1 MKPLKQNEQEI
12 EYLKEEIND
21 MWKLVI
27 SQLEK
32 AKYAFLNNDEEKAWE
47 IIGIEKRV
55 NSFDLKMD
63 SSCERYIALYNPVAI
78 DLRLALSIMKISVT
92 LERIGDYAVGVAY
105 HILQEDCIPFTE
117 KMKEKLDIEMMF
129 DILLNML
136 TESLVAFNL
145 KNSKNAGKILSQDR
159 KVNKIFKKSLD
170 QLSAAVQQDSQ
181 WTLCALKTI
190 VLLKRMERIGDHC
203 SNIVEEIVF
212 FIDAEI
218 LKHKDKKGNKK
229 S

>member
-1 MKPLKQNEQEI
+1 MKQNEQEI
-12 EYLKEEIND
+12 EYLKEEINA

-32 AKYAFLNNDEEKAWE
+32 AKHAFLNNDVETALE
-47 IIGIEKRV
+47 IIKTEKRV
-55 NSFDLKMD
+55 NAFDLKMD
-63 SSCERYIALYNPVAI
+63 SSCERYIVLYHPVAI

-92 LERIGDYAVGVAY
+92 LERIGDYAVGIAHHVTD
-105 HILQEDCIPFTE
+105 EDCAAFTE
-117 KMKEKLDIEMMF
+117 KMKEQLEIEQMF

-136 TESLVAFNL
+136 TENLVAFNL
-145 KNSKNAGKILSQDR
+145 ENSKNSGKILNQDR
-159 KVNKIFKKSLD
+159 KVNKIFRKSLQ
-170 QLSAAVQQDSQ
+170 QLTEVVHQDPQ
-181 WTLCALKTI
+181 WALCALKTI

-212 FIDAEI
+212 YLDAKV
-218 LKHKDKKGNKK
+218 LKHRDKKGNKK